1 VHQEL
6 RYDEEVTNKVRLFSY
21 GTLQLPQV
29 QRATYGRLLE
39 GAPDALPGYVL
50 EPLAVGDRDVVRIS
64 GEAVHQIACR
74 TGNPDDIVSGAVFTL
89 TPSELADT
97 DAYEVA
103 DYARILVRLASGV
116 DAFVYAA
123 PEA

>member
-1 VHQEL
+1 MCSS
-6 RYDEEVTNKVRLFSY
+6 R
-21 GTLQLPQV
+21 G
-29 QRATYGRLLE
+29 G
-39 GAPDALPGYVL
+39 
-50 EPLAVGDRDVVRIS
+50 S
-64 GEAVHQIACR
+64 GVAGGGGSG
-74 TGNPDDIVSGAVFTL
+74 GNPDDIVSGAVFTL

>member
-1 VHQEL
+1 M
-6 RYDEEVTNKVRLFSY
+6 VTGTVRLFSY

-39 GAPDALPGYVL
+39 GEADVLPGYVL
-50 EPLAVGDRDVVRIS
+50 EPLRISDPDVLRIS
-64 GEAVHQIACR
+64 GEAVHRIARR
-74 TGNPDDIVSGAVFTL
+74 TGNPAHLITGTVFTL
-89 TPSELADT
+89 TREELADT

-103 DYARILVRLASGV
+103 DYARILVRLASGE

-123 PEA
+123 RQA

>member
-1 VHQEL
+1 
-6 RYDEEVTNKVRLFSY
+6 VTGTVRLFSY

-39 GAPDALPGYVL
+39 GKPDVLRGYVL
-50 EPLAVGDRDVVRIS
+50 EPLQIVDPDVIRIS
-64 GEAVHQIACR
+64 GEAIHKIARR
-74 TGNPDDIVSGAVFTL
+74 TGNPAHLITGTVFTL
-89 TPSELADT
+89 TREELADT

-103 DYARILVRLASGV
+103 AYARILVRLASGE
-116 DAFVYAA
+116 DAFVYAD